1 MRSRTSTLFHV
12 VMGLTLLIST
22 SCSLLQS
29 YDHRVEYRFQKS
41 DHARYNVDSLVVQD
55 SSVAAYLKPYQ
66 VELEVRMNRVIGYA
80 ETDLRNRPPEGMLGD
95 IIADMMRRTAS
106 QKLGYAVDVGLT
118 NWGGIRVPIPKGPIT
133 VGDIYTV
140 LPFENVLVVLTF
152 SGRQL
157 QDVANQ
163 LAATGGQPISGL
175 RMRIENGKAYDI
187 LVGNR
192 PLVADEEYTLVT
204 NDFMAEGGDGYTI
217 LKQHLRRQDLN
228 ILLRDA
234 MINYV
239 TERYQLAPTPD
250 SRLR

>member
-1 MRSRTSTLFHV
+1 MRIRGSTLSYV
-12 VMGLTLLIST
+12 LIGLTLIT
-22 SCSLLQS
+22 NGSCSLLQRQE
-29 YDHRVEYRFQKS
+29 HRVEYRFQKS
-41 DHARYNVDSLVVQD
+41 DPYRYNVDSLVVQD
-55 SSVAAYLKPYQ
+55 SSIAAYIRPYQ
-66 VELEVRMNRVIGYA
+66 VELEVRMNRIIGYA
-80 ETDLRNRPPEGMLGD
+80 ETDLRNRPPEGNLGD

-106 QKLGYAVDVGLT
+106 QKLGYAVDIGLT

-152 SGRQL
+152 SGTQL
-157 QDVANQ
+157 QAVADQ

-192 PLVADEEYTLVT
+192 PIVADEEYTLVT

-217 LKQHLRRQDLN
+217 LKQHLQRQDLN

-239 TERYQLAPTPD
+239 TERYQLSPTPD